1 MWQKNNIKYVIFFLV
16 IKLKVKLFDF
26 EHEKDL
32 EEAINTFIPDKK
44 IIDIKY
50 SISSSISGEEQI
62 YCYSALIMYN

>member
-1 MWQKNNIKYVIFFLV
+1 MWQKNNIKYVIFYLV

-32 EEAINTFIPDKK
+32 EEAINTFITDKK